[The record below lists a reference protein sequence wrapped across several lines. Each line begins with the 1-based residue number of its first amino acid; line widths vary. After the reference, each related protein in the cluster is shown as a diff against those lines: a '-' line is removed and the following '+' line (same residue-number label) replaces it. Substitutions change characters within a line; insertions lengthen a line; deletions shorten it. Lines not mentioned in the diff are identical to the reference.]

1 MEISNNKEKRVIYS
15 YLGIF
20 LIIGLFIAIA
30 GFQYHKNFK
39 KHFKA
44 NIENQLSI
52 IADLKVGEIEHWL
65 EERQGNADAMFKNE
79 VFSNLIKRHL
89 NNPNDSIIKR
99 EIQTWMKEIQIGFN
113 YNAVILTD
121 PRLFKKFIIPEE
133 PERPQAYIS
142 PGNIDSLNAGKIVFE
157 DFYRNDSKQKIFL
170 KLLVP
175 ILDVKKLIGII
186 EMRIDPKTYLYPI
199 LENWPLVSETS
210 ETIILRREGNK
221 AVYLNELKFQKNSA
235 LNVSVSLEQTNVP
248 AVRAVLG
255 QVGFMEGIGY
265 NGKDV
270 VAHINKIPHSP
281 WYMIT
286 KTDASEAYAALRKNL
301 LFTVIFSF
309 GIFIISGLSL
319 GFLWINQRTL
329 IYKERIKSAETLQKL
344 NLAIYNSHDVV
355 FLTDK
360 EGTITYINPQFTNI
374 YGYTAKEVV
383 GVTTPR
389 ILDSGI
395 NKKEDLK
402 SFWDILLNKQSIP
415 STEYFNKC
423 KDGKLI
429 KIEGS
434 ANPIINNS
442 GDIIGF
448 LGMQREITER
458 KRAELEKQVIYEI
471 THGVTTTGNINEL
484 LKLIHQSLGKV
495 LSADNLF
502 VALHNEETG
511 LFSFPYWVD
520 KFDPIPEP
528 VAMRKSWTA
537 YVFRTGKPILFS
549 AELFQQLKE
558 QNEVELVG
566 SPSPSWIGIPLQTPS
581 KVIGVL
587 VLQHYEKENVFS
599 ESDLKFLTSMG
610 SQIAFAI
617 ERKQA
622 EEEIKKSNE
631 ELSKANAEK
640 DKFFSILAHDLRGP
654 MSAFVGITELLRED
668 FQKMTPGQVKNFI
681 TSMNN
686 DATNIY
692 KLLENLLEWS
702 RLKRGIIE
710 FKPGKLNLKDSIS
723 KCIELVL
730 VSSRKKK
737 IGIDIF
743 VPDDLFVIADEHMF
757 ETIVRNLVSN
767 AVKFTPA
774 GGKINVSAYV
784 DQDKSIEIKISDNG
798 IGMSPKLKSKLFLLN
813 ENTGRKGTE
822 GESSSG
828 LGLLLCKEFVEKHNG
843 KIWVESEEGKGTSFY
858 FTMPERS
865 IR

>member
-1 MEISNNKEKRVIYS
+1 MEINNNKEKRVIYS
-15 YLGIF
+15 YLTIL
-20 LIIGLFIAIA
+20 LIIGVFIAIA
-30 GFQYHKNFK
+30 GYQYHKNFK

-52 IADLKVGEIEHWL
+52 IADLKVSEIEHWM
-65 EERQGNADAMFKNE
+65 EERKSEAVAMFKNE

-89 NNPNDSIIKR
+89 NNPSDSVIKS
-99 EIQTWMKEIQIGFN
+99 EIQSWMKEFQTAFN

-121 PRLFKKFIIPEE
+121 PQLVKKIIIPKET
-133 PERPQAYIS
+133 ERPQAYIS

-157 DFYRNDSKQKIFL
+157 DFYRNDFKQKIFL

-175 ILDVKKLIGII
+175 ILDVKKLIGIV
-186 EMRIDPKTYLYPI
+186 EMRIDPKTYLYPM
-199 LENWPLVSETS
+199 LENWPVVSETS

-235 LNVSVSLEQTNVP
+235 LNFSVSLEQTNVP

-255 QVGFMEGIGY
+255 QIGFMEGIGY

-301 LFTVIFSF
+301 LFTVVFSF
-309 GIFIISGLSL
+309 GIFLISGMSL
-319 GFLWINQRTL
+319 GFLWRNQQTL
-329 IYKERIKSAETLQKL
+329 ILKEGIRSAEALQKL
-344 NLAIYNSHDVV
+344 NLAINNSHDVV

-374 YGYTAKEVV
+374 YGYTPEEVV

-389 ILDSGI
+389 ILNSGI
-395 NKKEDLK
+395 YKGEDLK
-402 SFWDILLNKQSIP
+402 AFWDALLNKQSIP
-415 STEYFNKC
+415 ATEYFNKC

-434 ANPIINNS
+434 ANPIINNN

-448 LGMQREITER
+448 LGMQRDITGRKKAEENLAAERSLLRTLIDNIPDRIYAKDTKGRFTICNNALIKRMGKSDLEEIIG
-458 KRAELEKQVIYEI
+458 KSDVDLLPYELASQYITDEQEI
-471 THGVTTTGNINEL
+471 ILTGLPLINHEETFRDLSGMQKWSLTTKVPLHDNHGNI
-484 LKLIHQSLGKV
+484 
-495 LSADNLF
+495 
-502 VALHNEETG
+502 
-511 LFSFPYWVD
+511 
-520 KFDPIPEP
+520 
-528 VAMRKSWTA
+528 
-537 YVFRTGKPILFS
+537 
-549 AELFQQLKE
+549 
-558 QNEVELVG
+558 
-566 SPSPSWIGIPLQTPS
+566 IGIVGIGKDITDRKNAEKEIKLKNDQLQT
-581 KVIGVL
+581 I
-587 VLQHYEKENVFS
+587 
-599 ESDLKFLTSMG
+599 
-610 SQIAFAI
+610 
-617 ERKQA
+617 
-622 EEEIKKSNE
+622 
-631 ELSKANAEK
+631 NAEK

-668 FQKMTPGQVKNFI
+668 FQKMTPDQVKDFT

-686 DATNIY
+686 DASNIY

-702 RLKRGIIE
+702 RLKRGMID
-710 FKPGKLNLKDSIS
+710 FKPEKHNLKNIIN
-723 KCIELVL
+723 KGIEVVS
-730 VSSRKKK
+730 VSSLKKG
-737 IGIDIF
+737 IGIDIS
-743 VPDDLFVIADEHMF
+743 VTDNLDVIVDENMF

-774 GGKINVSAYV
+774 GGKINISAYV
-784 DQDKSIEIKISDNG
+784 DHDKSIEIKISDNG
-798 IGMSPKLKSKLFLLN
+798 IGMSPELKSKLFLLN